1 MFSSLVELALSAEVT
16 LDVIRE
22 GTSKEGVISIILRI
36 ARQSESVEEYSVQGE
51 VQRQEKEKRVG
62 YESRVEA
69 TDIL

>member
-51 VQRQEKEKRVG
+51 VQRQEK
-62 YESRVEA
+62 
-69 TDIL
+69 